1 MRKCNLSLPLQARPG
16 NRPIYCAG
24 APVRRSVHPSELH
37 RSRHFRAE
45 IKRVKQKL
53 NEIMVLAERAKA
65 GDIKLNYDQKQ
76 KIARKKEFEREL
88 KALRKAEEDGQGLST
103 QDARPAKPP
112 AHAAV
117 SRDAAAK
124 DAPGRN
130 AGGAG
135 PAKPKLSAGDLLG
148 IIGIPHGTVSRTAR
162 YPARHGIPRGTVH
175 ARPAQRPDRPVP

>member
-1 MRKCNLSLPLQARPG
+1 MH
-16 NRPIYCAG
+16 CAG

-76 KIARKKEFEREL
+76 KISRKKEFEREL

-148 IIGIPHGTVSRTAR
+148 IISRTAR
-162 YPARHGIPRGTVH
+162 YPARHGIPRGTVSH
-175 ARPAQRPDRPVP
+175 AARYPARHGIPRGTVSHEARYLRRQA